1 MVSGHKGIITFILLR
16 AFPNLYENEEHN
28 IINGMNPSPT
38 SIITHM
44 GNLVLSTLPSLPT
57 HPVYKM
63 DYYEANPKHLVISS
77 VNPDKTLY

>member
-1 MVSGHKGIITFILLR
+1 
-16 AFPNLYENEEHN
+16 
-28 IINGMNPSPT
+28 
-38 SIITHM
+38 M